1 MKFRKLLSYKLDNDS
16 TLEYSTTVKGMG
28 RVQING
34 ETVSEKI
41 GIRTEIHSFDYNN
54 SSYVLSLSPLFS
66 LYTLGYRFELIRDD
80 VQLFLCGEKG
90 LDDVLLVGGGIIPKK
105 DMVELEREGVG
116 KLFGPGTPVQDTIN
130 YITAWVNTNRWQN
143 ES

>member
-34 ETVSEKI
+34 ETVSEKR
-41 GIRTEIHSFDYNN
+41 GFATEIHSFDYNN

-66 LYTLGYRFELIRDD
+66 LYTLGFRYELMRDD
-80 VQLFLCGEKG
+80 VQLFLCGEKKKNSTVSG
-90 LDDVLLVGGGIIPKK
+90 IFKFVIIMLLLGSIGALIGFSIAS
-105 DMVELEREGVG
+105 
-116 KLFGPGTPVQDTIN
+116 LF
-130 YITAWVNTNRWQN
+130 
-143 ES
+143 SK

>member
-34 ETVSEKI
+34 ETVSEKR
-41 GIRTEIHSFDYNN
+41 GFATEIHSFDYNN

-66 LYTLGYRFELIRDD
+66 LYTLGFRYELMRDD
-80 VQLFLCGEKG
+80 VQLFLCGEKKKKSTVSG
-90 LDDVLLVGGGIIPKK
+90 IFKFVIIMLLLGSIGALIGFSIAS
-105 DMVELEREGVG
+105 
-116 KLFGPGTPVQDTIN
+116 LF
-130 YITAWVNTNRWQN
+130 
-143 ES
+143 SK

>member
-34 ETVSEKI
+34 ETVSEKR
-41 GIRTEIHSFDYNN
+41 GFATEIHSFDYNN

-66 LYTLGYRFELIRDD
+66 LFGFGVRFELIRDD
-80 VQLFLCGEKG
+80 VQLFLCGEKKKKLTVSG
-90 LDDVLLVGGGIIPKK
+90 IFKFIIIMVLLGAIAALIGFSIA
-105 DMVELEREGVG
+105 L
-116 KLFGPGTPVQDTIN
+116 LF
-130 YITAWVNTNRWQN
+130 
-143 ES
+143 SK

>member
-80 VQLFLCGEKG
+80 VQLFL
-90 LDDVLLVGGGIIPKK
+90 
-105 DMVELEREGVG
+105 MR
-116 KLFGPGTPVQDTIN
+116 
-130 YITAWVNTNRWQN
+130 
-143 ES
+143 

>member
-1 MKFRKLLSYKLDNDS
+1 MVLLKWNASGSNKGEIMKFRKLLSYKLDNDS

-66 LYTLGYRFELIRDD
+66 LYTLGYRFELVRDD
-80 VQLFLCGEKG
+80 VQLFLWGEKKTNDSKALMG
-90 LDDVLLVGGGIIPKK
+90 SIFLGFSIVMIIYIVYKLV
-105 DMVELEREGVG
+105 
-116 KLFGPGTPVQDTIN
+116 T
-130 YITAWVNTNRWQN
+130 
-143 ES
+143 

>member
-34 ETVSEKI
+34 ETVSEKR
-41 GIRTEIHSFDYNN
+41 GFATEIHSFDYNN

-66 LYTLGYRFELIRDD
+66 LYTLGFRYELMRDD
-80 VQLFLCGEKG
+80 VQLFLCGEKKKKSTVSG
-90 LDDVLLVGGGIIPKK
+90 IFKFVIIMVLL
-105 DMVELEREGVG
+105 
-116 KLFGPGTPVQDTIN
+116 GTIGALIGFSIASLP
-130 YITAWVNTNRWQN
+130 
-143 ES
+143 SK